1 MNVKWLLFREN
12 VKIYFQCLFFKSN
25 TKEYLLQFSLVI
37 TSCVTKTSLFPGEKL
52 QMDLLGKLRKKHI
65 N

>member
-25 TKEYLLQFSLVI
+25 TKEYLL
-37 TSCVTKTSLFPGEKL
+37 
-52 QMDLLGKLRKKHI
+52 
-65 N
+65 